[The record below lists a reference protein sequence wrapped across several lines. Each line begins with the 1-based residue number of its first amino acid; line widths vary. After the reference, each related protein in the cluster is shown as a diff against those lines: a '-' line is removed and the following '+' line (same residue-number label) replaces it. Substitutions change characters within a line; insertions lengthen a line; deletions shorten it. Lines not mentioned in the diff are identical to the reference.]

1 MKGLGEE
8 KNVFNTTSLIFSVA
22 FQLIQTDEALMVNGR
37 KHTDTHTHA
46 YTHTHT
52 HTHKHTHAR
61 TQHFSFKH
69 MFQVLGFF
77 FYFSDNTTIYNK
89 LFLIK

>member
-22 FQLIQTDEALMVNGR
+22 FQLIQTDEALMMNGR

-61 TQHFSFKH
+61 TQHFSFTH

>member
-61 TQHFSFKH
+61 TQHFSFTH

>member
-22 FQLIQTDEALMVNGR
+22 FQLIQTDEALMMNGR

-52 HTHKHTHAR
+52 HTHTHTNTHTHAR
-61 TQHFSFKH
+61 NILVLHICFKSWVSFFT
-69 MFQVLGFF
+69 FQITRQFIIS
-77 FYFSDNTTIYNK
+77 YS
-89 LFLIK
+89 

>member
-22 FQLIQTDEALMVNGR
+22 FQLIQTDEALMMNGR

-52 HTHKHTHAR
+52 HTQTHTRTHA
-61 TQHFSFKH
+61 TF
-69 MFQVLGFF
+69 
-77 FYFSDNTTIYNK
+77 
-89 LFLIK
+89 